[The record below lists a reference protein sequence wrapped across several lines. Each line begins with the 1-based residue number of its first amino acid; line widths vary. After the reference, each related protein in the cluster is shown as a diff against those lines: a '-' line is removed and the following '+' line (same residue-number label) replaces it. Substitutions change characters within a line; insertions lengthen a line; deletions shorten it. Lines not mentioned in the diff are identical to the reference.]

1 MLAATVK
8 PSPASIA
15 TAMLPTPPVAPV
27 TSTVPASGVM
37 PWSSSASTDSAA
49 VYPAVPISID
59 SRAVSPSGSG
69 TIQPAGT
76 RATCAYPP
84 WCATPRS

>member
-1 MLAATVK
+1 MLAATVN

-27 TSTVPASGVM
+27 TSTVPDVGVM
-37 PWSSSASTDSAA
+37 PWSNNASTDNAA
-49 VYPAVPISID
+49 VYPAVPITID
-59 SRAVSPSGSG
+59 SRVVRPSGSG

-76 RATCAYPP
+76 RATCA
-84 WCATPRS
+84 